1 MNRNDKPNTGELCH
15 GNLPGRIFQS
25 RKRRILILN
34 QSLIPDIRGSGPYK
48 GEASEAKNPGLYLLI
63 FLFMYLIKNIG
74 EEPFAIAG
82 CPLLQKGE
90 TAEVTAYTMNMV
102 RFNPN
107 IEIVSGG
114 LK

>member
-1 MNRNDKPNTGELCH
+1 
-15 GNLPGRIFQS
+15 
-25 RKRRILILN
+25 
-34 QSLIPDIRGSGPYK
+34 
-48 GEASEAKNPGLYLLI
+48 
-63 FLFMYLIKNIG
+63 MYIIKNIG

-114 LK
+114 LKWVEPETVTDTKTKKSSTVKGIE

>member
-1 MNRNDKPNTGELCH
+1 
-15 GNLPGRIFQS
+15 
-25 RKRRILILN
+25 
-34 QSLIPDIRGSGPYK
+34 
-48 GEASEAKNPGLYLLI
+48 
-63 FLFMYLIKNIG
+63 MYVIKNIG
-74 EEPFAIAG
+74 DEPFAIAG